1 VNEKKLRKLLQI
13 FADSNLE
20 DLEIQHSF
28 WRGTKVKLSRRNS
41 QTSMSQDLAPPP
53 TSHETPAMPAAASP
67 PLPAA
72 EEMPSK
78 ATDEDARAD
87 LHAIKAP
94 MVGTFFRAASPEESP
109 FINAGD
115 QVEPGQ
121 TIGIIEAMKIMN
133 EIEADIKGEVVEI
146 LVDNAEPVEYN
157 QLLLYI
163 RPS

>member
-1 VNEKKLRKLLQI
+1 MNEKKLRKLLQI

-28 WRGTKVKLSRRNS
+28 WRGTKVKLSRRHS
-41 QTSMSQDLAPPP
+41 QPSIPQTFGTPP
-53 TSHETPAMPAAASP
+53 TSHETSP
-67 PLPAA
+67 IPAA
-72 EEMPSK
+72 EPAPGPTTEEMPPI
-78 ATDEDARAD
+78 ATDEDAQAG
-87 LHAIKAP
+87 LHTIKAP

-121 TIGIIEAMKIMN
+121 TICIVEAMKIMN
-133 EIEADIKGEVVEI
+133 EIEADIEGEIVEI
-146 LVDNAEPVEYN
+146 LVDNAAPVEYN
-157 QLLLYI
+157 QPLVRI